1 MAPDLRRLPLLLF
14 LRNAGRGA
22 DNVLVVDEEGVVVE
36 EGILEA
42 FERRRVS
49 SPPFLSRSLFS
60 LLNSFTDLS
69 SYPFFRLPNHNDSF
83 LRVPQLGNTIG
94 PVSPTNP
101 GFPNRSAE
109 DLEKGG
115 LSLTITDDGEKE
127 ASLGFGHKKSGI
139 AVRVER
145 NVVEE

>member
-1 MAPDLRRLPLLLF
+1 MAPDLRRLPLLLL
-14 LRNAGRGA
+14 LRNARGGA
-22 DNVLVVDEEGVVVE
+22 DDVLVGVEEGVGME
-36 EGILEA
+36 EGTLEA

-49 SPPFLSRSLFS
+49 PLS
-60 LLNSFTDLS
+60 LLSLSPLGSFTDLPCIS
-69 SYPFFRLPNHNDSF
+69 LSRLTNNNDAF

-115 LSLTITDDGEKE
+115 LSLTITEDGEKE
-127 ASLGFGHKKSGI
+127 PSLGFGHKKSGI